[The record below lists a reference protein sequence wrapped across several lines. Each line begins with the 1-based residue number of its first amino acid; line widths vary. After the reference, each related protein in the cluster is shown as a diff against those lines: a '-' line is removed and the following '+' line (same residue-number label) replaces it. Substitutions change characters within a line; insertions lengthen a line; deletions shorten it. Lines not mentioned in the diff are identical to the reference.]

1 MVESAKDT
9 LKAPAHCNF
18 RLSNNAPIAELYLI
32 KIAVVLLI
40 CMKLRLCY
48 IADGC

>member
-1 MVESAKDT
+1 MRTIGPGASTMVESAKDT

-32 KIAVVLLI
+32 KI
-40 CMKLRLCY
+40 
-48 IADGC
+48 DS